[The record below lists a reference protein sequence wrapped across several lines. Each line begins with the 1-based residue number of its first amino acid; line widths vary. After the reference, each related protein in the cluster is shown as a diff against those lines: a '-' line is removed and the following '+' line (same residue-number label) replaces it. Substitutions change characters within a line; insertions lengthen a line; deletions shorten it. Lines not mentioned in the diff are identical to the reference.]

1 MYNRQ
6 KVEILAPCGSY
17 EIMLAAVNAGADACY
32 FGGNRFG
39 ARAYAENFDTDTI
52 LRAIDYAHLRGVKL
66 YMTVNTLFKN
76 DETEALYDY
85 LAPLYAAGLDA
96 VIVQDL
102 GVFSLIR
109 EQFDRL
115 PIHLSTQMNITS
127 AHAAA
132 HMEALG
138 ATRVVPARELS
149 FDELLKIKK
158 NTSLEL
164 EVFVHGA
171 MCYSVSGQCLMSSLA
186 GGRSGNRGRCAQ
198 TCRKCYNGKY
208 YLSMK
213 DLCTLQLIPQ
223 FILSGVDSF
232 KIEGR
237 MKNAAYVS
245 SAVYAYKKMT
255 DACLDG
261 KFDFDEAEGYA
272 EKLANIF
279 SRGGF
284 TDGYLTGEKKRAVTL
299 DAPNHTGVKVG
310 TLTGTK
316 EGCAAVLTEKELYKG
331 DVLSASLKTGEILEF
346 EIGSDRPAGAEALIP
361 APRTKEMRLN
371 TSVRRTKSARV
382 LREFETLIEQG
393 GGSRLLTDATF
404 TARVGERAVLTLKAH
419 TPDGTIA
426 VSEESTKVTEPA
438 KKPDP
443 NVAETAKEKLLAFGG
458 TPFLPGT
465 FRADIS
471 PDAFLPAG
479 ELKRMRRAAM
489 EKLSC
494 DITMSYKRE
503 LPGRVSVHRE
513 IPASGARVETAIAIH
528 ITRKEHVDAF
538 FSYALRH
545 PGREILL
552 IFEVR
557 LQHLIRERLSTVD
570 ASSIKLIPTLPYFV
584 KSAFVPAAYLQNVD
598 FHGIY
603 IRNLDGLCS
612 LKDLGNCS
620 DTTLYFGDSL
630 YAYND
635 CAIRFLTD
643 FAESELNIPRESCV
657 FELPAELNLKELRGL
672 CDRRIMYPVYGHRQV
687 MISKQCFVNNSTGCR
702 REYDVNKLTDENG
715 HEYFVK
721 SYCCDC
727 INIIYNGV
735 PTDLRTMDQSHAHLI
750 PEYLFTVESG
760 EEMLRILE
768 GGTVEAH
775 TTGHIKRGVE

>member
-1 MYNRQ
+1 MFKKR
-6 KVEILAPCGSY
+6 VEILAPCGSY
-17 EIMLAAVNAGADACY
+17 DIMLAAINAGCDACY

-76 DETEALYDY
+76 DETESLYDY
-85 LAPLYAAGLDA
+85 LAPLYEAGLDA

-109 EQFDRL
+109 EQFDKL

-127 AHAAA
+127 VHAAA

-261 KFDFDEAEGYA
+261 QFDFDEAEGYA

-310 TLTGTK
+310 TLTGTR
-316 EGCAAVLTEKELYKG
+316 EGCAAVLTEKELYRG
-331 DVLSASLKTGEILEF
+331 DVLSVGLKTGENLEI
-346 EIGSDRPAGAEALIP
+346 EIGSDHPAGSEALLP
-361 APRTKEMRLN
+361 APRTKDMCPD
-371 TSVRRTKSARV
+371 TPVRRTKCAKI

-393 GGSRLLTDATF
+393 EGTRLLADASF
-404 TARVGERAVLTLKAH
+404 KAHAGENATLSLSAH
-419 TPDGTIA
+419 TPDGTIS
-426 VSEESTKVTEPA
+426 VSEESTELIEPA
-438 KKPDP
+438 KKPAPDIE
-443 NVAETAKEKLLAFGG
+443 ETAKEKLFAFGN
-458 TPFLPGT
+458 THFRQGT
-465 FRADIS
+465 FHADIS
-471 PDAFLPAG
+471 PDVFLPAG
-479 ELKRMRRAAM
+479 ELKRMRRAAV
-489 EKLSC
+489 EKLSSA
-494 DITMSYKRE
+494 ITMSAKRE
-503 LPGRVSVHRE
+503 LPDRISVRQE
-513 IPASGARVETAIAIH
+513 AQASCSRVETAIAIH

-538 FSYALRH
+538 FSYVEKH

-557 LQHLIRERLSTVD
+557 LQQLIRDRFLTAD
-570 ASSIKLIPTLPYFV
+570 ASSVKLVPTLPYFM
-584 KSAFVPAAYLQNVD
+584 KSAFVPASYLQNVD

-603 IRNLDGLCS
+603 IRNLDGLCA

-635 CAIRFLTD
+635 RAIRFLTD

-672 CDRRIMYPVYGHRQV
+672 SDRRMMYPVYGHRQV

-702 REYDVNKLTDENG
+702 REYDLNKLTDENG
-715 HEYFVK
+715 HEYYVK

-735 PTDLRTMDQSHAHLI
+735 PTDLRNMDPGSTHMI

-768 GGTVEAH
+768 GGSVKAH